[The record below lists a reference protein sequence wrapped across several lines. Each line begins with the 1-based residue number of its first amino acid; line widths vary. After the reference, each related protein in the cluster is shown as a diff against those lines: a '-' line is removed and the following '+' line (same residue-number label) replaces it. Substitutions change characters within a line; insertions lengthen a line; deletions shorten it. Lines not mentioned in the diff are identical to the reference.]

1 MELSEQVVSLEL
13 AKKLKELGVEQDSL
27 FEYRKFDDGKDFFW
41 SKPIFVGKIPD
52 KLGCA
57 NVGFGKVSAF
67 TVAELGEILWD
78 VFEKTDWKL
87 LYKAYGEV
95 FDFKGTS
102 WIGDLG
108 IVNLIRNPN
117 MSAKMLIYLLEK
129 NLIINEAK

>member
-13 AKKLKELGVEQDSL
+13 AKKLKELGVEQKSL
-27 FEYRKFDDGKDFFW
+27 FYWYKFLSGEEFQIQNRIDIKN
-41 SKPIFVGKIPD
+41 SLVIKEETY
-52 KLGCA
+52 
-57 NVGFGKVSAF
+57 SAF

>member
-13 AKKLKELGVEQDSL
+13 AKKLKELGVEQKSL
-27 FEYRKFDDGKDFFW
+27 FYWYKFLSGEEFQIQNRIDIKN
-41 SKPIFVGKIPD
+41 SLVIKEETY
-52 KLGCA
+52 
-57 NVGFGKVSAF
+57 SAF

-129 NLIINEAK
+129 NLIINKAK